1 MAEEDQVA
9 KLKAELE
16 ESERKRKELE
26 ERIQQLEQ
34 QNAKAAEEE
43 SVPVKKEDAVEGED
57 EEPTV
62 LADGNTG
69 SKKRKQPPTSSASD
83 ISNTKWD
90 QKWDEKFAELVEF
103 QKIQGH
109 CNPSRDDVNYKSLV
123 IWVQDQR
130 TMHKN
135 LRHGKPSSLTPERIQ
150 RLLSIGF
157 QWNVA
162 KTLPLSWEKRYQQLV
177 EYKEKHGHCNVPQ
190 KATPGAPVGLGNWVL
205 EQRRSYKTTTD
216 QDSTHPSKTKKL
228 STEQIEKL
236 EKIGFQWQLRNRGG
250 NKNKE
255 PPTTPATVTA
265 AAAAAAAAA
274 EVAEAEAAAEPNA
287 GESTA
292 TETTTAA
299 AEIKV
304 ESPVL
309 TEAI

>member
-1 MAEEDQVA
+1 MSEEDQVA

-34 QNAKAAEEE
+34 QTAKAAEEQ
-43 SVPVKKEDAVEGED
+43 SLPIKKEDEAEGED
-57 EEPTV
+57 NEEEPALPADENSGTV
-62 LADGNTG
+62 EGSG
-69 SKKRKQPPTSSASD
+69 SKKRKQPSASSSD
-83 ISNTKWD
+83 LPNTKWD

-103 QKIQGH
+103 QKIHGH

-228 STEQIEKL
+228 SSEQIEKL

-255 PPTTPATVTA
+255 PLTTPATATA
-265 AAAAAAAAA
+265 AAAVAAAA
-274 EVAEAEAAAEPNA
+274 EVAEAEAAAAEP
-287 GESTA
+287 T
-292 TETTTAA
+292 TTTAVEVKA
-299 AEIKV
+299 